1 MNSRQAT
8 HHQILSMRSHF
19 LCFFHGKDYTDRSQS
34 LFSAPTMIINA
45 DSLLPHLKEKVR
57 LTHSD
62 TSRHLL
68 CPDCGIRTK
77 LNTLGDGRRKCTVC
91 GKKFR
96 VHKVTE
102 ENKLQQCAEILLC
115 FCLDFSAHRTAQITH
130 HRYRL
135 VSTFY
140 DHFRKL
146 LTEKNLPK
154 EKIQLLSAHKGDIQV
169 LHDKSRCR
177 WCKSKIRPGKGRGGG
192 KPPCSVCSSV
202 AAARSTLIRSKMMK
216 QCSTSIRLVHGKRP
230 PAVARATRV
239 LFAAASSIASQR
251 MSRRRKVQSNYGHGF
266 GNGYA
271 ATMASGNGIQ
281 ASISRNLNG
290 STTTDS
296 FILMCKQRKSS
307 T

>member
-62 TSRHLL
+62 TSRHIL

-115 FCLDFSAHRTAQITH
+115 FCLDFSAHTTAQITH

-135 VSTFY
+135 VATYY
-140 DHFRKL
+140 DHFRTLIGQKSL
-146 LTEKNLPK
+146 PGEKTGRASTYIEILQAPR
-154 EKIQLLSAHKGDIQV
+154 EKSW
-169 LHDKSRCR
+169 CT
-177 WCKSKIRPGKGRGGG
+177 WCKSKIRSGVAGG
-192 KPPCSVCSSV
+192 KTPVF
-202 AAARSTLIRSKMMK
+202 
-216 QCSTSIRLVHGKRP
+216 G
-230 PAVARATRV
+230 
-239 LFAAASSIASQR
+239 
-251 MSRRRKVQSNYGHGF
+251 VQ
-266 GNGYA
+266 
-271 ATMASGNGIQ
+271 
-281 ASISRNLNG
+281 
-290 STTTDS
+290 
-296 FILMCKQRKSS
+296 
-307 T
+307 

>member
-177 WCKSKIRPGKGRGGG
+177 WCKSKIRPGKGRGG